1 MNKIEDLSQ
10 YSLESVKTRQSVTR
24 VTLVL
29 ATGLAY
35 GALYIPLYLLL
46 GRWVGIVVIL
56 PVALAGWFF
65 GLRAG
70 VWSSLVAI
78 LFNGLIWSFNHEID
92 FNWAFAI
99 WALTNFLVFA
109 IVGSVTGS
117 LHDLRRIKQ
126 AQSLGWKGSE
136 SAKIG
141 TGLGQIVDIIPDP
154 AYAVDLNGI
163 VVAWNHAME
172 ALIGIPAQTMLGKD
186 TSRLA
191 MLLYSKNRPLLTD
204 FALRFSEDA
213 RTFYPDLQRDGTVL
227 TAEEVLSEFKPG
239 GVCFWLRASLL
250 FDQDGEPSGA
260 IQIIKDVTD
269 LHLGR
274 RPAAVAYRRDHSTG
288 LFSRRFFDFEVERLD
303 RNDIYPISL
312 LIVSFTMRGGTP
324 SCDETGS
331 TTNHFYKAIPI
342 IQKNFRIG
350 DFIARSDE
358 CEVTVLLPGCDAT
371 HALWVTERLRRLLNG
386 RDVLTPKEI
395 EAGHAFSVISATCQ
409 EAGLLA
415 ETIQQAR
422 SLSV

>member
-1 MNKIEDLSQ
+1 MNKFEDYSQ
-10 YSLESVKTRQSVTR
+10 YSLESVKTRLSVTR
-24 VTLVL
+24 VTLIL

-46 GRWVGIVVIL
+46 GKWVGIVIIL
-56 PVALAGWFF
+56 PVAMAGWYF

-70 VWSSLVAI
+70 VWGSLVAI
-78 LFNGLIWSFNHEID
+78 LYNGLIWSFNHEID
-92 FNWAFAI
+92 FNWAFAV
-99 WALTNFLVFA
+99 WSLSNFLVFA
-109 IVGSVTGS
+109 IVGAVTGS
-117 LHDLRRIKQ
+117 LHDLRKLKQ
-126 AQSLGWKGSE
+126 AKSLGWKGSE

-172 ALIGIPAQTMLGKD
+172 ALIGIPAQTMIGKD

-191 MLLYSKNRPLLTD
+191 MLLHSTHRPLLTD
-204 FALRFSEDA
+204 FALKYSDEA
-213 RTFYPDLQRDGTVL
+213 RTFYPDLLRDGTVL
-227 TAEEVLSEFKPG
+227 TAEEVLPEFKPG

-250 FDQDGEPSGA
+250 FDPDGEPSGA
-260 IQIIKDVTD
+260 IQIIRDVTD

-274 RPAAVAYRRDHSTG
+274 RPAAMVDRRDHSTG

-312 LIVSFTMRGGTP
+312 LIVSFRLNGAVPTSVGPVSDT
-324 SCDETGS
+324 E
-331 TTNHFYKAIPI
+331 HFYKAISI
-342 IQKNFRIG
+342 IQRNFRMG

-358 CEVTVLLPGCDAT
+358 SEVTVLLPGCDAT

-386 RDVLTPKEI
+386 RDVLTQKEI
-395 EAGHAFSVISATCQ
+395 EAGNAFSVISATCQ
-409 EAGLLA
+409 EPGLLA
-415 ETIQQAR
+415 ETLQQAR
-422 SLSV
+422 SMSG